1 MSYAEAASLGAHQS
15 PKEDHEADR
24 NPSRPPQP
32 RQVTVA
38 DSPTTTS
45 SLVDVDSPHV
55 ASVPPD
61 FESQEIK
68 TTTQAERISREDAEQ
83 EKKLKEGEEAMRNAA
98 NANAAAARRGKKG
111 VSTAKARLRRNK
123 TNPVV
128 VGNALLIAVAGAG
141 LGFGAWQKHVQ
152 GALTWRLIGLWSGAV
167 GAVGVVDYW
176 VSKWLFQ
183 NKYPPE

>member
-1 MSYAEAASLGAHQS
+1 MSYAEAASLGAQQS
-15 PKEDHEADR
+15 PKET
-24 NPSRPPQP
+24 NPSRPKPSRAPQP

-68 TTTQAERISREDAEQ
+68 TTTQAERISREDAEEA
-83 EKKLKEGEEAMRNAA
+83 EKRLKEGEAAVRNAA
-98 NANAAAARRGKKG
+98 NAAARRGKKG
-111 VSTAKARLRRNK
+111 ASSAKARLRRNK

-128 VGNALLIAVAGAG
+128 VGNALLIAAAGAG

-176 VSKWLFQ
+176 VSK
-183 NKYPPE
+183 